1 MMEDLVLALAM
12 ELGGVEEGEAR
23 GLSFSCR
30 MAVRELTSLLR
41 RGVTP
46 DDCGEP
52 FADAAARLALA
63 DWLALRKD
71 GQPKKFTAGDV
82 TVEEKAIDSAGLRK
96 QALRQMAPWIKDPG
110 FSFRRV
116 RT

>member
-1 MMEDLVLALAM
+1 MEDLVLALAM
-12 ELGGVEEGEAR
+12 ELGGVEEGEAAS
-23 GLSFSCR
+23 LSFSCR
-30 MAVRELTSLLR
+30 MAVRELTSLLKS
-41 RGVTP
+41 GVEP
-46 DDCGEP
+46 EDCGET

-82 TVEEKAIDSAGLRK
+82 TVEENTIDPAGLRK
-96 QALRQMAPWIKDPG
+96 QALRQMAHWLKDPG

>member
-1 MMEDLVLALAM
+1 MEDLVLALAM
-12 ELGGVEEGEAR
+12 ELGGVEEGEASS
-23 GLSFSCR
+23 LSFSCR

-41 RGVTP
+41 RGMTP

-52 FADAAARLALA
+52 FADAAARMALA

-71 GQPKKFTAGDV
+71 GQPKKFTAGDL
-82 TVEEKAIDSAGLRK
+82 TVEENAIDPAGLRK
-96 QALRQMAPWIKDPG
+96 QALRQMAPWLKDPG
-110 FSFRRV
+110 FSFRSV

>member
-1 MMEDLVLALAM
+1 MEDVVLALAM

-30 MAVRELTSLLR
+30 MAVRELTSLLKP
-41 RGVTP
+41 GVEP
-46 DDCGEP
+46 KDCRED
-52 FADAAARLALA
+52 FADGAARLALA
-63 DWLALRKD
+63 DWLALREG
-71 GQPKKFTAGDV
+71 GQPKRFTAGDV

>member
-1 MMEDLVLALAM
+1 MEDLVLALAM
-12 ELGGVEEGEAR
+12 ELGGVEEGEASS
-23 GLSFSCR
+23 LSFSCR

-52 FADAAARLALA
+52 FADAAASLALA

-82 TVEEKAIDSAGLRK
+82 TVEENAIDSAGLRK